1 MLSMKKGNDIAP
13 NQYQI
18 EKSNIDQLSHSRS
31 PISVGMK
38 ARHPKFWLD
47 PSKD

>member
-1 MLSMKKGNDIAP
+1 MLSMKKGNEVAP

-38 ARHPKFWLD
+38 ARHSKFWLD
-47 PSKD
+47 PTKD